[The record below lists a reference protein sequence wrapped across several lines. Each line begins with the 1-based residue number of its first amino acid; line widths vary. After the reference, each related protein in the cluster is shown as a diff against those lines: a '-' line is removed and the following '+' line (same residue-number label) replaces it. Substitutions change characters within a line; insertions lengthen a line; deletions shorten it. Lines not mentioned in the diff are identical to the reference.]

1 MKKGKL
7 TINQLAIGNLKHRR
21 KQYTILIIGIILAMV
36 FSSST
41 LLFMFSSNET
51 YKAKQLEKL
60 GNQNAIFCA
69 YDGDTEEVIK
79 TAEERGFVDDYGLA
93 HVIGLGYTD
102 NQNLG
107 TGIGWLDDKAMKLS
121 NISFV
126 EGSYPVNEDEI
137 AIERTALLKLGIE
150 AKLGAEITL
159 QVRTQN
165 GGGLLEAA
173 PKTYTLVGIVSD
185 KKSNIFNDVSFN
197 EGYDFAVPAAFV
209 AQNTQTE
216 LGGKEFL
223 TAYLDSS
230 HVYDMNFHLFLDEQ
244 ISDNNYGMLENKA
257 YRTLGFF
264 TGISD
269 DGRYIAIIA
278 AVLIIASC
286 MAIVNSF
293 NTNIKERKKQIGM
306 FRAVGA
312 TKRQIIKIFGREA
325 FIISLICTPVS
336 IAISYF
342 LVWGLI
348 TAINDEAVM
357 TKSISVIPF
366 IAVVCIAVTMLAAMI
381 PLIFASRITPMQAIR
396 NIDINRKMNMKKI
409 KSKKEFDV
417 PSHLA
422 KRNSKLY
429 IGSKLSV
436 SIVLTAAIIISCF
449 GFSSIH
455 YTAGIDSSWDYDY
468 ELWNLSGYSGSSYY
482 NFNLN
487 GMSES
492 DKRMIDDHPY
502 FSNTFS
508 TKSVEA
514 ILEVDEL
521 TGYLTSFAYGIFG
534 RVDDVYKIDLNNENY
549 LEYKNRFG
557 NGRDVVPVTINSYDE
572 WAIKDLEDRLTNG
585 KIDYEKLASGEEIIL
600 VAPQS
605 VNYSVYVNES
615 GGFIAK
621 AFYDGEEKG
630 EEYKTVC
637 EGECP
642 YKVGD
647 KINISVVEY
656 KSQDDAEENP
666 DSYRRVDR
674 EVTIGAIITPTALD
688 KLMNTSGFS
697 IMTSH
702 SGMYHFSE
710 NAKYESIVMYV
721 DQSLKIDNDTDTE
734 IMEFLQD
741 FADKYEG
748 NSFSYYTRVQE
759 FRDDII
765 RQLVSMLSIIIL
777 GFVIC
782 AGIINNSLTAS
793 IREKK
798 KEIGTL
804 RAVGANI
811 SVLVKAYIRQLLS
824 MLGIGYGM
832 GFGGFCVAY
841 VGYYLYLKYIA
852 PKYTFLTLENFR
864 YVFSPWE
871 TLIFCV
877 ILFAICSINLW
888 SKVRKEMKN
897 SIVENI
903 KEL

>member
-1 MKKGKL
+1 MKKEKL
-7 TINQLAIGNLKHRR
+7 TINSLAMGNLKRR
-21 KQYTILIIGIILAMV
+21 KKQYAIMIVGIILAMI

-41 LLFMFSSNET
+41 LFFMFSSNET
-51 YKAKQLEKL
+51 YKAKQQERL
-60 GNQNAIFCA
+60 GKQNAIFCA
-69 YDGDTEEVIK
+69 YDGDSETAIK
-79 TAEERGFVDDYGLA
+79 NSVERGFVADYGLA

-102 NQNLG
+102 SQNLG

-121 NISFV
+121 NISFI
-126 EGSYPVNEDEI
+126 EGSYPVNENEI

-165 GGGLLEAA
+165 GGRLLEAE

-185 KKSNIFNDVSFN
+185 KKSNIFSDTSLD
-197 EGYDFAVPAAFV
+197 EGYDFAVPSAFV

-223 TAYLDSS
+223 TAYLDLS
-230 HVYDMNFHLFLDEQ
+230 HVYDPNFHLFLDEQ
-244 ISDNNYGMLENKA
+244 ISNNNYGMLYNKT
-257 YRTLGFF
+257 YRSLGYF

-269 DGRYIAIIA
+269 DGRYIAVIA
-278 AVLIIASC
+278 VVLIIASC
-286 MAIVNSF
+286 TAIVNSF

-306 FRAVGA
+306 LRAVGA
-312 TKRQIIKIFGREA
+312 TKRQIVKIFGREA
-325 FIISLICTPVS
+325 LIISLICTPIS
-336 IAISYF
+336 IAVSYF

-348 TAINDEAVM
+348 TLINDEAVM
-357 TKSISVIPF
+357 TKSIASIPL
-366 IAVVCIAVTMLAAMI
+366 IAAVCIAVTMLAAMI
-381 PLIFASRITPMQAIR
+381 PLIFASMITPMQAIR
-396 NIDINRKMNMKKI
+396 NIDISRKMKLKKI
-409 KSKKEFDV
+409 KSQKQFEV
-417 PSHLA
+417 SSHLA

-436 SIVLTAAIIISCF
+436 SILLTAAIIISCF
-449 GFSSIH
+449 GFSGIH
-455 YTAGIDSSWDYDY
+455 YTANIDASWDYDY
-468 ELWNLSGYSGSSYY
+468 ELWNLSSYSGSFYY

-492 DKRMIDDHPY
+492 DKRMIEDYPY
-502 FSNTFS
+502 FSSTFS
-508 TKSVEA
+508 TKSLQA

-521 TGYLTSFAYGIFG
+521 TGYHTSFLYGLFG
-534 RVDDVYKIDLNNENY
+534 DDVYGINMDNENY
-549 LEYKNRFG
+549 AVYKNRYG
-557 NGRDVVPVTINSYDE
+557 NGKDIVYLAINSYDE
-572 WAIKDLEDRLTNG
+572 RAIEGLEDRLTAG

-605 VNYSVYVNES
+605 VNFSVYVNENS
-615 GGFIAK
+615 NFIAG
-621 AFYDGEEKG
+621 AFYDGEEIG
-630 EEYKTVC
+630 EEYKTVS

-647 KINISVVEY
+647 KMKISVVEY
-656 KSQDDAEENP
+656 KSRDDAENAP
-666 DSYRRVDR
+666 DSYSRVDR
-674 EVTIGAIITPTALD
+674 EVTIGAIIKPTALD
-688 KLMNTSGFS
+688 KLMNTGGFS
-697 IMTSH
+697 IITSH

-721 DQSLKIDNDTDTE
+721 GNHLKIDGDIDTE
-734 IMEFLQD
+734 ITEFLQD

-748 NSFSYYTRVQE
+748 HSFSNYTRIQE
-759 FRDDII
+759 HRDDII
-765 RQLVSMLSIIIL
+765 KQLVSMLSIIIL

-782 AGIINNSLTAS
+782 ASIINNSLTAS

-804 RAVGANI
+804 RAVGADI
-811 SVLVKAYIRQLLS
+811 GVLVKSYIIQLLS
-824 MLGIGYGM
+824 MLGIGYGL

-841 VGYYLYLKYIA
+841 VGRYLYLKYVA
-852 PKYTFLTLENFR
+852 PKYSFLTLDDFK

-871 TLIFCV
+871 TLAFCV
-877 ILFAICSINLW
+877 LLFAICSINLW